1 MCIISMQVFLISEA
15 PVSIRTMFY
24 CTVLSSWWCD
34 IGVKSS
40 MIFLLTIVIYRCSAS
55 KKHDRGFGMRTT
67 FTVTRVVG
75 VDTGI
80 SQTEQDCT
88 ARTIAALNTPKTR
101 VNLLTANSVSCG
113 SFWEACLL
121 PRNSVGP
128 GASST
133 LGGLVPTAAVSW
145 DTTWGVVWGTKQ
157 RCWVS
162 WSDSLMYWQ
171 HSQAR

>member
-1 MCIISMQVFLISEA
+1 MCIISMQVFLFSEA

-40 MIFLLTIVIYRCSAS
+40 IIFLLTLFIYRCSAS
-55 KKHDRGFGMRTT
+55 KKHERGFGMRIT

-75 VDTGI
+75 VDTAI

-88 ARTIAALNTPKTR
+88 ARTIAALNTPKTCI
-101 VNLLTANSVSCG
+101 NLLAANSVSCG

-133 LGGLVPTAAVSW
+133 LGRAGSYSGSFLGYHVGCGVGNQAALLGLLVRLVDVLAA
-145 DTTWGVVWGTKQ
+145 
-157 RCWVS
+157 
-162 WSDSLMYWQ
+162 
-171 HSQAR
+171 